1 MSKSRIQCIRMEGAT
16 DTEQSNTSQIV
27 PAAANQT
34 TKLHRTCTYHSRRCT
49 EVWARNDPAPK
60 VILNVGAC
68 AQLQCHDTSTVKHGS
83 SNAETR
89 TFVWRR
95 ASASPTPPVI
105 VGSSLPLVISP
116 RPIPVVRI
124 PISPVWVLRIA
135 PFRVRRARRKGASV
149 RRARTRPATRR
160 WRRWRRISRVP
171 SRHVQRKTEA
181 KAEEGEKRERVE
193 RRLIMY
199 SCKRERR
206 ALWKHRPLEIA
217 TQRRAPCSRCS
228 LRRCS
233 VCSRCLTHGRHF
245 ASAYGQLS
253 SSDSKLSRD

>member
-116 RPIPVVRI
+116 RPIPVVRL
-124 PISPVWVLRIA
+124 PIGTVRILGVRLV
-135 PFRVRRARRKGASV
+135 RVGRARWISSSV
-149 RRARTRPATRR
+149 RRTGTGPATRR
-160 WRRWRRISRVP
+160 GRRISRAP
-171 SRHVQRKTEA
+171 RRHVK
-181 KAEEGEKRERVE
+181 G
-193 RRLIMY
+193 
-199 SCKRERR
+199 
-206 ALWKHRPLEIA
+206 
-217 TQRRAPCSRCS
+217 
-228 LRRCS
+228 
-233 VCSRCLTHGRHF
+233 
-245 ASAYGQLS
+245 
-253 SSDSKLSRD
+253 